1 MASTRRISFIAGV
14 AAIACFAVPSAASA
28 AVTCSFSA
36 GTGVMAVDT
45 TAGDITA
52 EVRNNGGTIEVLNGS
67 AALQSCS
74 PDTPTVAN
82 TTSITMNDLV
92 AGQSSL
98 FLLDLSSGPLGP
110 GTPAEGSGTSE
121 IEVTINAGDGTA
133 DRLQVIGTSSPDTYR
148 FGALASG
155 TGANLNNDDDTDDVT
170 FNGGERLTVSSFA
183 GPDVLDASGGTGFTG
198 PLPYDAPGS
207 SAVRFVGGTEDDILT
222 AGTGSSFLSGDS
234 GNDTMTGGAG
244 GDEIEFGTAGG
255 NDIGDGAGG
264 TDFAN
269 YQFSS
274 TGALTVN
281 LGVAGQ
287 QNTGV
292 GGMDTLSN
300 FESLVGSQN
309 AGGSD
314 TLIGTSGPNQIIAN
328 AGDDTL
334 LGLGGDDS
342 LQGGAGNDTAS
353 YAQGSTGPVAVNLGN
368 LGSQSTGG
376 AGSDTLP
383 DVSPS
388 DGFSDVENLIGSPFG
403 GDVLTGDA
411 HANQLDVYDGLFD
424 TADCVLPMNGN
435 VAVADEV
442 GVDTLS
448 NCDTVDHA
456 PQTSVD
462 SGPADGSTIAT
473 RTPTFGLSADEPS
486 DFLMRV
492 DSGSFQAC
500 LASCTVPSLTDGAHL
515 LAFRAVDQDEHQHA
529 DLTPVTR
536 TVTVSVPPPPNTT
549 PPDTIAPETGIGSHP
564 KPKTRKRTATFT
576 VSSTEPGSTFLCS
589 YDGKPYAPCAGSF
602 TTPKLKLGK
611 HRLDVVATDVAGNRD
626 PTPGEF
632 LWKIV
637 KRRRH

>member
-1 MASTRRISFIAGV
+1 MASTRRISLV
-14 AAIACFAVPSAASA
+14 AAMAAAGALALPAGASA

-36 GTGVMAVDT
+36 STGVMAVDT

-133 DRLQVIGTSSPDTYR
+133 DRLQVIGTSSPDIYR

-155 TGANLNNDDDTDDVT
+155 SGANLNNDDDTDDVT
-170 FNGGERLTVSSFA
+170 VNNGERLTVSGSTGA
-183 GPDVLDASGGTGFTG
+183 DVLDASGGAGFTG

-207 SAVRFVGGTEDDILT
+207 AAVRFGGGTEDDILT
-222 AGTGSSFLSGDS
+222 AGSGSSFLSGDS
-234 GNDTMTGGAG
+234 GNDTMTGGPG
-244 GDEIEFGTAGG
+244 GDEIEFGSTGGNDTGNGAGG
-255 NDIGDGAGG
+255 N
-264 TDFAN
+264 DFAN

-274 TGALTVN
+274 TGALRVD
-281 LGVAGQ
+281 LGVAGTQ
-287 QNTGV
+287 DTGI
-292 GGMDTLSN
+292 GGTDTLSN
-300 FESLVGSQN
+300 FENLVGSQN

-314 TLIGTSGPNQIIAN
+314 TLIGTNGPNQIIAN

-368 LGSQSTGG
+368 LGPQSTGG

-388 DGFSDVENLIGSPFG
+388 DGFSDIENLIGSAFG
-403 GDVLTGDA
+403 GDLLTGDA
-411 HANQLDVYDGLFD
+411 HANRIDVYDGLLD
-424 TADCVLPMNGN
+424 TIDCVGPPNGN
-435 VAVADEV
+435 VAITDEI
-442 GVDTLS
+442 GVDALN
-448 NCDTVDHA
+448 NCEVMDNA
-456 PQTSVD
+456 PQTSID
-462 SGPADGSTIAT
+462 SGPADGAT
-473 RTPTFGLSADEPS
+473 VATASPTYVLSADEPS
-486 DFLMRV
+486 TFQVKV
-492 DSGSFQAC
+492 DSGGFQAC
-500 LASCTVPSLTDGAHL
+500 PASCTVPSLASGSHAI
-515 LAFRAVDQDEHQHA
+515 AFRAVDMDENGHA
-529 DLTPVTR
+529 DLTPASR
-536 TVTVSVPPPPNTT
+536 TVTVSLPTPPNPT
-549 PPDTIAPETGIGSHP
+549 PPDIIAPGSGITAHP
-564 KPKTRKRTATFT
+564 KPKTKRRRATFAF
-576 VSSTEPGSTFLCS
+576 SSTEPGSTFLCR
-589 YDGKPYAPCAGSF
+589 YDGKPYAPCTSPF

-611 HRLDVVATDVAGNRD
+611 HRFDVVATDVAANRD
-626 PTPGEF
+626 QTPATF

-637 KRRRH
+637 KRNH